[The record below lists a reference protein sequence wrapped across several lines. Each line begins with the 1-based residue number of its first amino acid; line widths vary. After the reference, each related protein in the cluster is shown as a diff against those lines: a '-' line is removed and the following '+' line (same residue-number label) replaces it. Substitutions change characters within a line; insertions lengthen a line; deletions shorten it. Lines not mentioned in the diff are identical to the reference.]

1 MGTSILI
8 FSVVGG
14 LVGGSLGLLL
24 LWLMADKA
32 QQQYPHASIM
42 LPENQHAQ
50 AAADLA
56 AWADANGYQAQASLV
71 DRQPCYRKGRG
82 WLTSA
87 TEIRFTDGKMSVQ
100 ECVNLLFDKKRFAL
114 NAPIILGKPVR
125 LAKIKKLNQLLAQ
138 WQLPPVRIEPGA
150 NKIKRR
156 S

>member
-1 MGTSILI
+1 MSSLFNNGFLI
-8 FSVVGG
+8 GALIGG
-14 LVGGSLGLLL
+14 LFGGIGGIALQWALSKQGSENYPDLLL
-24 LWLMADKA
+24 DVPADA
-32 QQQYPHASIM
+32 
-42 LPENQHAQ
+42 ENSPAFQ
-50 AAADLA
+50 
-56 AWADANGYQAQASLV
+56 AWARQNGYVLRDGA
-71 DRQPCYRKGRG
+71 YTKGRG

-138 WQLPPVRIEPGA
+138 WQLPPVRIEPVA